1 MKKRALVVAP
11 FYSGSISW
19 SRPDRVAQALATL
32 MPVDIITSDFDHSSK
47 QRKTCSDGV
56 GDGEIEYIP
65 TIAYSR
71 NIGITRF
78 LSHVC
83 FAVGAANYFRRNR
96 DRWDAVYATVPI
108 NLAALLIFALA
119 SPDTLKIVD
128 VVDIWPDV
136 LPFSNRMRSWL
147 APFLWIWKL
156 LFKGAI
162 KRADV
167 LLAVSDSFLYEAQQ
181 YNRAAIAKR
190 FYLGHEELTS
200 QREEEPIF
208 TISYIGNIGHLYDFE
223 SLVEVCSQ
231 PRFRGRTQL
240 FIIGDGDRR
249 EWLTSELSER
259 GIPFTYFGTV
269 YESEA
274 VADILR
280 RSHVGFNGYVNTT
293 ASFSYKAATYFA
305 AGLPILNSMPG
316 DLERLVRE
324 RKLGVNY
331 TQGDTSSLATALGSA
346 MQDKGSSM
354 KSNVSAFFYAE
365 LEADIVKKAISTFL
379 EAQLAEAPDSSAS
392 SVAVEQ
398 PIAGQLRDYE

>member
-1 MKKRALVVAP
+1 MKKRTLVVAP

-32 MPVDIITSDFDHSSK
+32 TPVDIITSDFDHSSK
-47 QRKTCSDGV
+47 RRKTGSDGI
-56 GDGEIEYIP
+56 GDGEIKYIP
-65 TIAYSR
+65 TIAYRR

-78 LSHVC
+78 LSHVF
-83 FAVGAANYFRRNR
+83 FAVGAAACFRRNR
-96 DRWDAVYATVPI
+96 DRWDAVYVTVPI

-119 SPDTLKIVD
+119 SPKTLKIVD

-136 LPFSNRMRSWL
+136 LPFSDRMRSWL
-147 APFLWIWKL
+147 APFLWVWKL
-156 LFKGAI
+156 LFKGAV

-181 YNRAAIAKR
+181 YNRGAIAKR
-190 FYLGHEELTS
+190 FYLGHEELAS
-200 QREEEPIF
+200 QRKEEPIF

-223 SLVEVCSQ
+223 SLIAVCSQ

-240 FIIGDGDRR
+240 FIVGDGDRR
-249 EWLTSELSER
+249 EWLTSELSAR

-269 YESEA
+269 YESDA

-324 RKLGVNY
+324 KKIGVNY
-331 TQGDTSSLATALGSA
+331 TQGDISSLATALGSA
-346 MQDKGSSM
+346 MQDRGSSM
-354 KSNVSAFFYAE
+354 KSNVNAFFYTE
-365 LEADIVKKAISTFL
+365 LEADIVKKSISSFL
-379 EAQLAEAPDSSAS
+379 ETQLSEGSESPESNI
-392 SVAVEQ
+392 AVEQ